1 MCRKGYHDKNLE
13 KSFISLQPSTWS
25 GSGQFFY
32 AHRFW
37 FQRMLTESRGAHRG
51 RKKAVMQ
58 NGESETQP
66 MISSMTSL
74 KPTVFFF
81 LLRTIRQVTR
91 SLVIVEFKYTFK

>member
-1 MCRKGYHDKNLE
+1 
-13 KSFISLQPSTWS
+13 
-25 GSGQFFY
+25 
-32 AHRFW
+32 
-37 FQRMLTESRGAHRG
+37 MLTGSRGAHR
-51 RKKAVMQ
+51 RREKAVMQ

-91 SLVIVEFKYTFK
+91 SLVIVEFKYTFKWMDDVAVKDVQAIDSNANI